1 MREDESREGPHED
14 YRHADPVTDQAL
26 DWFVRVKGGGPVERG
41 VEARFE
47 TWLAASPAHRAA
59 WNEIAGL
66 WDDPA
71 VVLASGEIARQEE
84 KAATVIAF
92 APRRRVPSLRTAAM
106 ALAATLVLTLGA
118 LQFAGPLMM
127 RFQADYRTETGEMRE
142 ARLPD
147 GSRMILNTHSAV
159 ALDFA
164 EGRRSVRVLEGE
176 AWFDVVHDA
185 TRPFHV
191 AGAFSTVEVK
201 GTVFTV
207 RRGAAGDVIALQE
220 GAVEAAHE
228 NPAIAAVWLKP
239 GETVSASSTA
249 LSPVSHFDGDEV
261 FGWLEGRI
269 VFSGKPLGAALE
281 EIGAYLDG
289 HILVLNR
296 ALLDVAV
303 SGNYRTDS
311 AGAAVAGVVAAA
323 GGSVTR
329 LPGGWLIIR

>member
-1 MREDESREGPHED
+1 MMKDQSRKGPQED

-26 DWFVRVKGGGPVERG
+26 EWFVRVRGGAPVERDDKALF
-41 VEARFE
+41 EA
-47 TWLAASPAHRAA
+47 WLAESPAHRAA
-59 WNEIAGL
+59 WDEIAGL

-71 VVLASGEIARQEE
+71 VVLASSEIARREE
-84 KAATVIAF
+84 EATVVAF
-92 APRRRVPSLRTAAM
+92 RPRRRVPSLRTALT
-106 ALAATLVLTLGA
+106 ALAATLVLTLSA
-118 LQFAGPLMM
+118 LQFAGPLMV
-127 RFQADYRTETGEMRE
+127 RLKADYRTETGEMRE

-159 ALDFA
+159 ALDFT
-164 EGRRSVRVLEGE
+164 EGRRGVRLLEGE
-176 AWFDVVHDA
+176 AWFDVAHDA
-185 TRPFHV
+185 AHPFHV

-207 RRGAAGDVIALQE
+207 RRSAGGDVIALQE

-228 NPAIAAVWLKP
+228 NPAVAAVRLKP
-239 GETVSASSTA
+239 GETVSASPTA
-249 LSPVSHFDGDEV
+249 LSSVSHFDDEET

-289 HILVLNR
+289 RIVVLNR

-329 LPGGWLIIR
+329 LPGGLLIIR